1 MSTLVLF
8 RETMKATESLIT
20 LSAGEITEGE
30 LLTATGA
37 TIGGCH
43 FSAVTCVRYPC
54 HFCAGYARA
63 E

>member
-8 RETMKATESLIT
+8 RKTMNTTESLIA
-20 LSAGEITEGE
+20 LGAGEITEGK

-43 FSAVTCVRYPC
+43 FQCW
-54 HFCAGYARA
+54 
-63 E
+63 